1 MIPIFIYIIISI
13 ISIFFILSSIMRF
26 FEVTPD
32 VYLIYVGFSVFI
44 SIMYII
50 LPRKGGT
57 IFSKKN

>member
-26 FEVTPD
+26 FEVSPD
-32 VYLIYVGFSVFI
+32 VYLIYVVFSIFI

-50 LPRKGGT
+50 LPSEGGV